1 MSTENLPQS
10 PEQSPEQPP
19 RKPRVAVVFGGR
31 SSEHGISVVTA
42 GAVLGAIDRT
52 KYDVLPIGI
61 TRDGR
66 WALTA
71 DEPERMA
78 ITDRRTPDVDEL
90 AESTEGGV
98 VLPVDPANREVVYS
112 EPGSVPKAL
121 GEVDVV
127 FPVLH
132 GPYGEDGTLQG
143 LLELS
148 GVPYVGSGVL
158 ASAVGQDKEYMKA
171 VFTSY
176 GLKVGPYVVIRP
188 REWEQDRSGAR
199 AKIVDFAGEHGWPLF
214 VKPARAGSSIGI
226 TKVDDLA
233 GLDEAIEEARRH
245 DPKILVEA
253 ALRGREIECGVLEFE
268 DGPRAS
274 VPAEIP
280 PPSEHAYYDFEAKYI
295 DSTPGIVPA
304 PLTDEQTAEVRRL
317 AVEAFDAA
325 SCEGLVRADFFL
337 TEDDEFVINEINTM
351 PGFTPIS
358 MYPQMWQATGVGYPG
373 GGAGRAR
380 APRRRP
386 GGLRCRSRPRPPRRR
401 PPRGPPSRSMISGFP
416 SPPPAGGSVR
426 SAFRHNSVTD
436 APGPGSAGTA
446 ADSPSSAEGQPATE
460 IDRRD
465 RAGEGLEM
473 NDRTGQG
480 AGDAVHLL
488 DLGDHHATQL
498 VDGVGLG
505 ADDDVIGSCHVL
517 GLDHSRDLADRLGDG
532 RRLADLRLDQDV
544 RLYHGTSRAATRI
557 MWGKGTPRYRV
568 AAPRGETRGGRA
580 VRAGVPR

>member
-10 PEQSPEQPP
+10 PEPQPS

-42 GAVLGAIDRT
+42 GAVLKAIDRT
-52 KYDVLPIGI
+52 RYDVLPIGI
-61 TRDGR
+61 TQDGR

-78 ITDRRTPDVDEL
+78 ITDRRTPSVDQL
-90 AESTEGGV
+90 ADSTDGAV
-98 VLPVDPANREVVYS
+98 VLPVDPADREVVYS

-121 GEVDVV
+121 GQVDVV

-158 ASAVGQDKEYMKA
+158 ASAVGQDKEYMKR
-171 VFTSY
+171 VFTSF
-176 GLKVGPYVVIRP
+176 GLKVGPYLVIRP
-188 REWEQDRSGAR
+188 REWEQDESAAR
-199 AKIVDFAGEHGWPLF
+199 KKIIGFAGEHGWPLF

-226 TKVDDLA
+226 TKVDDLS
-233 GLDEAIEEARRH
+233 GLDEAIAEAQRH

-280 PPSEHAYYDFEAKYI
+280 PPDAHAYYDFEAKYI

-304 PLTDEQTAEVRRL
+304 PLTEEETAEVRRL

-337 TEDDEFVINEINTM
+337 TEDGEFVINEINTM

-358 MYPQMWQATGVGYPG
+358 MYPQMWQATGVSYPELVDRLVQ
-373 GGAGRAR
+373 AAL
-380 APRRRP
+380 RRST
-386 GGLRCRSRPRPPRRR
+386 GLR
-401 PPRGPPSRSMISGFP
+401 
-416 SPPPAGGSVR
+416 
-426 SAFRHNSVTD
+426 
-436 APGPGSAGTA
+436 
-446 ADSPSSAEGQPATE
+446 
-460 IDRRD
+460 
-465 RAGEGLEM
+465 
-473 NDRTGQG
+473 
-480 AGDAVHLL
+480 
-488 DLGDHHATQL
+488 
-498 VDGVGLG
+498 
-505 ADDDVIGSCHVL
+505 
-517 GLDHSRDLADRLGDG
+517 
-532 RRLADLRLDQDV
+532 
-544 RLYHGTSRAATRI
+544 
-557 MWGKGTPRYRV
+557 
-568 AAPRGETRGGRA
+568 
-580 VRAGVPR
+580 

>member
-10 PEQSPEQPP
+10 PGQPP
-19 RKPRVAVVFGGR
+19 RKPRVAVVCGGR

-42 GAVLGAIDRT
+42 GAVLRAIDRT

-78 ITDRRTPDVDEL
+78 ITDRRTPSVEDL
-90 AESTEGGV
+90 AESHEGGV
-98 VLPVDPANREVVYS
+98 VLPVDPTNREVVYS

-158 ASAVGQDKEYMKA
+158 ASAVGQDKEYMKR
-171 VFTSY
+171 VFTSF
-176 GLKVGPYVVIRP
+176 GLEVGPYVVIRP
-188 REWEQDRSGAR
+188 REWERDQAAAR
-199 AKIVDFAGEHGWPLF
+199 KKIVDFAGEHGWPLF

-233 GLDEAIEEARRH
+233 GLDEAITEAQRH

-253 ALRGREIECGVLEFE
+253 AVRGREIECGVLEFE

-280 PPSEHAYYDFEAKYI
+280 PPDTHAYYDFDAKYI

-304 PLTDEQTAEVRRL
+304 PLTDEQTAEVQRL
-317 AVEAFDAA
+317 AVLAFDAA

-337 TEDDEFVINEINTM
+337 AEDGKFVINEINTM

-358 MYPQMWQATGVGYPG
+358 MYPQMWQASGISYPELVDRLIQ
-373 GGAGRAR
+373 AALNRST
-380 APRRRP
+380 
-386 GGLRCRSRPRPPRRR
+386 GLR
-401 PPRGPPSRSMISGFP
+401 
-416 SPPPAGGSVR
+416 
-426 SAFRHNSVTD
+426 
-436 APGPGSAGTA
+436 
-446 ADSPSSAEGQPATE
+446 
-460 IDRRD
+460 
-465 RAGEGLEM
+465 
-473 NDRTGQG
+473 
-480 AGDAVHLL
+480 
-488 DLGDHHATQL
+488 
-498 VDGVGLG
+498 
-505 ADDDVIGSCHVL
+505 
-517 GLDHSRDLADRLGDG
+517 
-532 RRLADLRLDQDV
+532 
-544 RLYHGTSRAATRI
+544 
-557 MWGKGTPRYRV
+557 
-568 AAPRGETRGGRA
+568 
-580 VRAGVPR
+580 

>member
-1 MSTENLPQS
+1 MSTENLP
-10 PEQSPEQPP
+10 QSPEQPP

-42 GAVLGAIDRT
+42 GAVLAAIDRT
-52 KYDVLPIGI
+52 RYDVLPIGI

-78 ITDRRTPDVDEL
+78 ITERRTPDVEEL

-98 VLPVDPANREVVYS
+98 LLPVDPASREVVYS

-148 GVPYVGSGVL
+148 GVPYVGAGVL

-188 REWEQDRSGAR
+188 RDWAQDRSGAR
-199 AKIVDFAGEHGWPLF
+199 KRIVDFAGEYGWPLF

-226 TKVDDLA
+226 TKVDGPS

-304 PLTDEQTAEVRRL
+304 PLTPEETAEVQRL

-358 MYPQMWQATGVGYPG
+358 MYPQMWQASGVSYPELVDRLVQ
-373 GGAGRAR
+373 AAL
-380 APRRRP
+380 RRST
-386 GGLRCRSRPRPPRRR
+386 GLR
-401 PPRGPPSRSMISGFP
+401 
-416 SPPPAGGSVR
+416 
-426 SAFRHNSVTD
+426 
-436 APGPGSAGTA
+436 
-446 ADSPSSAEGQPATE
+446 
-460 IDRRD
+460 
-465 RAGEGLEM
+465 
-473 NDRTGQG
+473 
-480 AGDAVHLL
+480 
-488 DLGDHHATQL
+488 
-498 VDGVGLG
+498 
-505 ADDDVIGSCHVL
+505 
-517 GLDHSRDLADRLGDG
+517 
-532 RRLADLRLDQDV
+532 
-544 RLYHGTSRAATRI
+544 
-557 MWGKGTPRYRV
+557 
-568 AAPRGETRGGRA
+568 
-580 VRAGVPR
+580 